1 MLNITKKV
9 EYALIAI
16 RHMNTSK
23 NLCSSREISSIY
35 NVPHEI
41 MAKTLQ
47 KLCKMGY
54 VKAVKGSQG
63 GYYLN
68 ISINN
73 VNLIDFFEN
82 LEGPIGIVKCSTDSN
97 CDLIEKCNIKSPINK
112 INANIRNILSKISLH
127 DIAT

>member
-1 MLNITKKV
+1 MLNITKRV

-16 RHMNTSK
+16 RHMNNRG

-47 KLCKMGY
+47 KLCKIGY
-54 VKAVKGSQG
+54 VKATKGSHG

-68 ISINN
+68 ISISN
-73 VNLIDFFEN
+73 VNLIEFIEN
-82 LEGPIGIVKCSTDSN
+82 LEGPVGIVQCLTDNN

-112 INANIRNILSKISLH
+112 INTNIRNILSKVSLH

>member
-97 CDLIEKCNIKSPINK
+97 CDLIGKCNIKSPINK

>member
-54 VKAVKGSQG
+54 VKAVKGSHG

-97 CDLIEKCNIKSPINK
+97 CDLIGKCNIKSPINK

>member
-1 MLNITKKV
+1 MLIITKKV

-35 NVPHEI
+35 NVPQEI

-47 KLCKMGY
+47 KLCKMEY
-54 VKAVKGSQG
+54 IKAVKGPHG

-68 ISINN
+68 MSMNS
-73 VNLIDFFEN
+73 VNLIEFIEN
-82 LEGPIGIVKCSTDSN
+82 LEGPVGIVKCSTDNN

-112 INANIRNILSKISLH
+112 INTNIRNILSKVSLR